1 MWTNKQIE
9 NTLSNGRREKDAQR
23 EEDGGTVGCCGC
35 CFFIWRSQRSPHLGF
50 GLDFTQLQR
59 LTSSPLPPIP
69 VAIYPR
75 SCKRFLEDGIRVF
88 EDLWWD
94 LIRVTF

>member
-1 MWTNKQIE
+1 MGGLWAVVGVAFLYGE
-9 NTLSNGRREKDAQR
+9 VREALAWGSGWISHNCR
-23 EEDGGTVGCCGC
+23 GCL
-35 CFFIWRSQRSPHLGF
+35 P
-50 GLDFTQLQR
+50 
-59 LTSSPLPPIP
+59 SPLPPAP
-69 VAIYPR
+69 VAVYPR